1 MRCEGWGDSWQLPP
15 HIHSASQ
22 RLGVYL
28 IVLHL
33 HPLLIT
39 VEDVVLHLPLA
50 VHLLPRHH
58 VLARVLE
65 APWLGGLPL
74 DALALGEVIAQMIG
88 AGLVGDVRGACDR
101 DLAGLEAE
109 DEVRGLEEADPGLA
123 DRRATAGT
131 RRAGGQEVGILGV
144 NVRNGCRVLRRN
156 SLNPLLAQV
165 SND

>member
-15 HIHSASQ
+15 HIHSASR

-50 VHLLPRHH
+50 VHLLPRHQ

-65 APWLGGLPL
+65 APALGGGPSL
-74 DALALGEVIAQMIG
+74 DSPGLGEVIAQTIG
-88 AGLVGDVRGACDR
+88 AGLVGDVGGA
-101 DLAGLEAE
+101 
-109 DEVRGLEEADPGLA
+109 
-123 DRRATAGT
+123 
-131 RRAGGQEVGILGV
+131 
-144 NVRNGCRVLRRN
+144 
-156 SLNPLLAQV
+156 
-165 SND
+165 